1 MPQWIINMMMTWLHA
16 LVGLGILFMVIVAS
30 GWIVRWI
37 RDIEHQNAL
46 NRKIQTRFDGGNS

>member
-16 LVGLGILFMVIVAS
+16 LVGVGILVMVIVAS
-30 GWIVRWI
+30 SWIVRWI
-37 RDIEHQNAL
+37 RDIEHQNEL